1 MGEAGSESK
10 TISFNLKAEPCSS
23 NYFELDQNNNVN
35 KIYDLESIIC
45 LSEDQATLPENMQ
58 NLNIFGRFDSAEQG
72 KIVILMERCK
82 VDCKSKET
90 IDNTLGRSNIAIY
103 TLNHAIDLKSKN
115 DPFYKTILGTFMSS
129 DSKYTKLLD
138 IFMKKVNVT
147 TDLNY
152 ILKGHTEKNYI
163 LVDSYTESI
172 SSEYDQLIFKTQ
184 IQMSSKSET
193 ITREYKKLFSFIA
206 ELGGY
211 IKAFAI
217 FGFLYKPFLKRLYY
231 MEVINTLYRVE
242 RDRSIK
248 GIHLS
253 PEEEEKIKL
262 EQEQAHAGRKENDS
276 DFEDLLDENKKKELS
291 DLQADEVG
299 RDSVRT
305 GSMLEGEVDLED
317 KKDKRVSL
325 KFNWIDWVAVVMPCL
340 KTKKHKLL
348 NKVS

>member
-1 MGEAGSESK
+1 MGEAGAESK

-103 TLNHAIDLKSKN
+103 TLNHAIDLKNKN

-193 ITREYKKLFSFIA
+193 ITREYKKLFSLIA

-211 IKAFAI
+211 I
-217 FGFLYKPFLKRLYY
+217 
-231 MEVINTLYRVE
+231 
-242 RDRSIK
+242 
-248 GIHLS
+248 
-253 PEEEEKIKL
+253 
-262 EQEQAHAGRKENDS
+262 
-276 DFEDLLDENKKKELS
+276 
-291 DLQADEVG
+291 
-299 RDSVRT
+299 
-305 GSMLEGEVDLED
+305 
-317 KKDKRVSL
+317 
-325 KFNWIDWVAVVMPCL
+325 
-340 KTKKHKLL
+340 
-348 NKVS
+348 